1 MSAKE
6 TKPLSVSQL
15 SNILK
20 ACFEN
25 PMFSS
30 LSVYG
35 EVYSIRLGKFT
46 YIDLGDQGHKE
57 TNSPLLRCAFN
68 CYYGNDYGLEDIK
81 VGDVIQITGSLSY
94 YAHGSSLT
102 LWGKRVEMLQTQSGK
117 ALLEKKKTLEK
128 LDKLGYL
135 DPKRKRPI
143 PKFCKRIAILTAE
156 TGAAYQDI
164 KKTLHDRFPVDTIL
178 FPTVVQGDGAA
189 KSIVKNLN
197 KASKMDFDCIILG
210 RGGGSKTDL
219 SCFDDEAVAM
229 AIAESRIPVIT
240 CIGHTID
247 TAIADRVS
255 DAQAITPTEGASLIN
270 PSLEDIHDELRS
282 IQENLDDRFSS
293 IMNGACFTLEQRKK
307 RLESLSPLSY
317 LKKEQK
323 KINSSLSNLNYCLTN
338 LIKKKT
344 LEIDKDKSSLDS
356 LFQAYINKKNEALLR
371 KEKELEKY
379 NPTLLENKG
388 YAVIMKGDKKITS
401 SSLLNSG
408 DEIEIT
414 FLDGRKTAKIK

>member
-164 KKTLHDRFPVDTIL
+164 KKTLHDRFPVDTVL

-293 IMNGACFTLEQRKK
+293 IMNSACFTLEQRKK

>member
-81 VGDVIQITGSLSY
+81 VGDVIQINGSLSY

-164 KKTLHDRFPVDTIL
+164 KKTLHDRFPVDTVL

-293 IMNGACFTLEQRKK
+293 IMNSACFTLEQRKK

-356 LFQAYINKKNEALLR
+356 LFQAYINKKNEVLLR

-401 SSLLNSG
+401 SSLLNCG

>member
-143 PKFCKRIAILTAE
+143 PKFCKRIAILTAA

-164 KKTLHDRFPVDTIL
+164 KKTLHDRFPVDTVL

-219 SCFDDEAVAM
+219 SCFDDEDVAM

-282 IQENLDDRFSS
+282 IQENLDDRFTS
-293 IMNGACFTLEQRKK
+293 IMNSACFTLEQRKK

-344 LEIDKDKSSLDS
+344 LEIDKDESSLDS

>member
-68 CYYGNDYGLEDIK
+68 CYYGNDYGLEDFK

-143 PKFCKRIAILTAE
+143 PKFCERIAILTAE

-164 KKTLHDRFPVDTIL
+164 KKTLHDRFPVDTVL

-219 SCFDDEAVAM
+219 SCFDDEDVAM

-282 IQENLDDRFSS
+282 IQENLDDRFTS
-293 IMNGACFTLEQRKK
+293 IMNSACFTLEQRKK

-344 LEIDKDKSSLDS
+344 LEIDKDESSLDS

>member
-164 KKTLHDRFPVDTIL
+164 KKTLHDRFPVDTVL

-293 IMNGACFTLEQRKK
+293 IMNSACFTLEQRKK

-323 KINSSLSNLNYCLTN
+323 KINSSLSNLDYCLTN
-338 LIKKKT
+338 LIKKKN

-356 LFQAYINKKNEALLR
+356 LFQAYITKKNEALLR

-401 SSLLNSG
+401 SSLLNSD

-414 FLDGRKTAKIK
+414 FLDGRKSAKIK

>member
-30 LSVYG
+30 LTVYG

-81 VGDVIQITGSLSY
+81 VGDVIQITGTLSY

-143 PKFCKRIAILTAE
+143 PRFCKKIAILTAE

-164 KKTLHDRFPVDTIL
+164 KKTLHDRFPVDTVL
-178 FPTVVQGDGAA
+178 FPTIVQGDGAA
-189 KSIVKNLN
+189 KSIVTNLTR
-197 KASKMDFDCIILG
+197 ASKMDFDCIILG

-219 SCFDDEAVAM
+219 SCFDDEKVAM
-229 AIAESRIPVIT
+229 AIAESKIPVIT

-270 PSLEDIHDELRS
+270 PSLEDIHDELSS
-282 IQENLDDRFSS
+282 IKENLDDRFSS
-293 IMNGACFTLEQRKK
+293 IMNSACFTLEQRKK
-307 RLESLSPLSY
+307 RLESLSPLSI
-317 LKKEQK
+317 LKKELK
-323 KINSSLSNLNYCLTN
+323 KIKASSSNLNYCLTSMIQKMS
-338 LIKKKT
+338 LQ
-344 LEIDKDKSSLDS
+344 LDKQSSLLDS
-356 LFQAYINKKNEALLR
+356 MLQNYINKKRESLLR
-371 KEKELEKY
+371 NEKELEKY
-379 NPTLLENKG
+379 NPSLLENKG
-388 YAVIMKGDKKITS
+388 YAVIMKGDEKITS
-401 SSLLNSG
+401 SAMLKSG
-408 DEIEIT
+408 DDIEIT
-414 FLDGRKTAKIK
+414 FIDGRKTAKVK

>member
-164 KKTLHDRFPVDTIL
+164 KKTLHDRFPVDTVL

-282 IQENLDDRFSS
+282 IQENLNDRFSS

>member
-164 KKTLHDRFPVDTIL
+164 KKTLHDRFPVDTVL

-229 AIAESRIPVIT
+229 AIAESRTPVIT

-270 PSLEDIHDELRS
+270 PSLEGIHDELRS

-293 IMNGACFTLEQRKK
+293 IMNSACFTLEQRKK

-323 KINSSLSNLNYCLTN
+323 KINSSLSNLDYCFTN

-344 LEIDKDKSSLDS
+344 LEIDKNKSSLDS
-356 LFQAYINKKNEALLR
+356 LFQAYITKKNEALLR

-401 SSLLNSG
+401 SSLLNRD

-414 FLDGRKTAKIK
+414 FLDGRKSAKIK

>member
-1 MSAKE
+1 M
-6 TKPLSVSQL
+6 
-15 SNILK
+15 
-20 ACFEN
+20 
-25 PMFSS
+25 
-30 LSVYG
+30 
-35 EVYSIRLGKFT
+35 
-46 YIDLGDQGHKE
+46 
-57 TNSPLLRCAFN
+57 
-68 CYYGNDYGLEDIK
+68 
-81 VGDVIQITGSLSY
+81 
-94 YAHGSSLT
+94 
-102 LWGKRVEMLQTQSGK
+102 
-117 ALLEKKKTLEK
+117 
-128 LDKLGYL
+128 

-164 KKTLHDRFPVDTIL
+164 KKTLHDRFPVDTVL

-189 KSIVKNLN
+189 KSIVKNLT

-293 IMNGACFTLEQRKK
+293 IMNSACFTLEQRKK

-323 KINSSLSNLNYCLTN
+323 KINSSLSNLDYCLTN

-344 LEIDKDKSSLDS
+344 LEIDKDNSSLDS
-356 LFQAYINKKNEALLR
+356 LYMNYLNKKRESLLR
-371 KEKELEKY
+371 TEKELEKY

-401 SSLLNSG
+401 SSLLNRD

-414 FLDGRKTAKIK
+414 FLDGRKSAKIK

>member
-164 KKTLHDRFPVDTIL
+164 KKTLHDRFPVDTVL

-229 AIAESRIPVIT
+229 AIAESRTPVIT

-293 IMNGACFTLEQRKK
+293 IMNSACFTLEQRKK

-323 KINSSLSNLNYCLTN
+323 KINSSLSNLNYCFTN

-344 LEIDKDKSSLDS
+344 LEIDKDNSSLDS
-356 LFQAYINKKNEALLR
+356 LFQAYITKKNEALLR

-379 NPTLLENKG
+379 NPTLLEKKG

-414 FLDGRKTAKIK
+414 FLDGRKGAKIK

>member
-164 KKTLHDRFPVDTIL
+164 KKTLHDRFPVDTVL

-197 KASKMDFDCIILG
+197 KASKMGFDCIILG

-293 IMNGACFTLEQRKK
+293 IMNSACFTLEQRKK

-344 LEIDKDKSSLDS
+344 LEIDKDKFSLDS